1 MVGVKFPSCTRKG
14 WGCTSFFFFFPFREL
29 SVLKEKPQ
37 TERMRALC
45 VFVCE
50 GEREGERER

>member
-1 MVGVKFPSCTRKG
+1 MGVYV
-14 WGCTSFFFFFPFREL
+14 FFFFFPFREL

>member
-1 MVGVKFPSCTRKG
+1 MGVCV
-14 WGCTSFFFFFPFREL
+14 FFFFSSLRKL

-45 VFVCE
+45 VCLCVLEEE
-50 GEREGERER
+50 G

>member
-1 MVGVKFPSCTRKG
+1 MVGVKLPSCTEKG
-14 WGCTSFFFFFPFREL
+14 WGCTFFLRKL

-45 VFVCE
+45 VCVL
-50 GEREGERER
+50 ERELDGETK